1 MLLLL
6 IGPGGCGKSFL
17 QQTLCDRLARRTRIF
32 HSVDG
37 KLFHDLESPVA
48 RSEVKR
54 SELLSVP
61 TVAVNF
67 GKTVTF
73 AATGLH
79 GKKAEPFLAD
89 PVKNMS
95 ALADH
100 LLAAFPELAQG
111 AS

>member
-6 IGPGGCGKSFL
+6 IGPGGCGKSLL

-37 KLFHDLESPVA
+37 ELFHDLESLSA
-48 RSEVKR
+48 REVRR
-54 SELLSVP
+54 SKLPSTP

-73 AATGLH
+73 TVTGLP